1 MEDGTFQLTASRRG
15 WRRSLWTFIIL
26 WYFNSQPHEEADSGI
41 PDLIFF
47 IVVFQLTASR
57 RGWRRSPSLP
67 QGCHLFQ
74 LTASRRGWRCSSI
87 GTSNLMLFQLTA
99 SRRGWPA
106 QPKRHR
112 LGKHFNSQPH
122 EEADLQAYACTD
134 GLKQISTH
142 SLTKRLTSCKHGK
155 FCILLFQ
162 LTASRRGWRQSNH
175 TNHSRIHISTH
186 SLTKRLTRA
195 FWI

>member
-26 WYFNSQPHEEADSGI
+26 WYFNSQPHEEADREVEEYEKSQRYFNSQPHEEADSGI

-142 SLTKRLTSCKHGK
+142 SLTKRLTMSDSS
-155 FCILLFQ
+155 IDP
-162 LTASRRGWRQSNH
+162 
-175 TNHSRIHISTH
+175 I
-186 SLTKRLTRA
+186 
-195 FWI
+195 